1 MGRDAIIIEDYEQY
15 EIFKYSPSI
24 FHLFGKYYP
33 ERITLRRIIRFIL
46 ALPDGYEIYSLVKDD
61 KALGYCTIQRGK
73 SPRFDYTTEKDI
85 VVGPYVIMPEYQ
97 GYGLATKLIRRVL
110 LINKGKYQYAYAY
123 IKKDNIASIK
133 TCEKLG
139 FSFYKYAHV
148 TRIKA
153 DVKATDDTEASHIIM
168 RIKEGE
174 IR

>member
-1 MGRDAIIIEDYEQY
+1 MGRDAIIEDYEQY

-97 GYGLATKLIRRVL
+97 GNGLAAKLIRRVL

-123 IKKDNIASIK
+123 IKKDNTASIK
-133 TCEKLG
+133 TCEKVG
-139 FSFYKYAHV
+139 FKFYSFAEV
-148 TRIKA
+148 TKIKA
-153 DVKATDDTEASHIIM
+153 DVKKTDDAKAHYVVYRYENGV
-168 RIKEGE
+168 R
-174 IR
+174 